1 MTLYQPYLAHHGVL
15 GMKWGVRKKQD
26 RSLGNR
32 AYAKQQD
39 KLSKQNWKATKAKV
53 KSGELSKTS
62 SAYKRARG
70 IRRRYQIQ
78 SAIQKMSMTPGERG
92 KYMRRI
98 GMDAT
103 RGRKRGV
110 SYKTVR
116 NASKQAKAMSRL
128 KRASAVYV
136 ASVIGS
142 KAVYAGISYLNNRRS
157 PGSSQRLLDTNFF
170 ELDPKK
176 YSWA

>member
-1 MTLYQPYLAHHGVL
+1 MTLYQPYLMHYGVL
-15 GMKWGVRKKQD
+15 GMKWGVRKKKD
-26 RSLGNR
+26 RPLGNR

-62 SAYKRARG
+62 SAYKRARS

-98 GMDAT
+98 GMNAT
-103 RGRKRGV
+103 RGRKRRV
-110 SYKTVR
+110 SDKYIR

-142 KAVYAGISYLNNRRS
+142 EAVYAGISYLHNRRS